1 MFISNREKEAIKR
14 DSNNLWNNVSIL
26 EKARQS
32 LFAKDS
38 HGTERPKVDMLTES
52 INRSEFSIWQSIRLI
67 NARLKVLEKKCKIK

>member
-32 LFAKDS
+32 LFIQDR

-52 INRSEFSIWQSIRLI
+52 MNRSEFSIWQSIRLI